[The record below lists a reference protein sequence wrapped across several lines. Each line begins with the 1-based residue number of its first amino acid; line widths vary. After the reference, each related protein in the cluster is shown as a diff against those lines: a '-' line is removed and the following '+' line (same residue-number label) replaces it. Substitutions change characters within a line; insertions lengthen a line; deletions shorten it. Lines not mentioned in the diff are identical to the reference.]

1 MSRMTFD
8 LLATDVAAR
17 RGRLS
22 FPRGTV
28 ETPAF
33 MPVGTYGSVKGLLPE
48 QVRALGAEM
57 ILGNTFHL
65 FLRPGLEVIEAHGG
79 LHRFMGWDGPI
90 LTDSGGFQV
99 FSLAHRRRISEAGVT
114 FAAPTDGSTV
124 FLGPEESMRIQRV
137 LDSDVVMIFDECP
150 PVQVDGVAVG
160 PDVVQRSME
169 LSLRWAERSKR
180 AHEGNDAALFGIV
193 QGGVHRE
200 LRTASAE
207 GLKAIGFDGYA
218 IGGLAVGETEA
229 ERSAMLEHTCP
240 QLPADRPRY
249 LMGVGRP
256 EDLVEA
262 VARGVDMFDCVM
274 PTRNARNGHFFTRT
288 GVVRIRNAQYE
299 KDLRP
304 IEEGCGCHACSSGY
318 SRAYLRHLDRCNE
331 MLAPILGTLHNLWH
345 YETLMADM
353 RRAIAEGTFAAFR
366 DSFHARK
373 ASVPPGLGPG

>member
-1 MSRMTFD
+1 MTSRMQFE
-8 LLATDVAAR
+8 LLGSDGAAR
-17 RGRLS
+17 RGRLH

-33 MPVGTYGSVKGLLPE
+33 MPVGTYGTVKGVLPE
-48 QVRALGAEM
+48 QVRALGAQM

-65 FLRPGLEVIEAHGG
+65 YLRPGLEVIEDHGG
-79 LHRFMGWDGPI
+79 LHGFTRWDGPI

-99 FSLAHRRRISEAGVT
+99 FSLDHKRRITEEGVT
-114 FAAPTDGSTV
+114 FQAPTDGRTV
-124 FLGPEESMRIQRV
+124 FLGPEESMRIQKV

-150 PVQVDGVAVG
+150 PVHVDGQPVERRVIE
-160 PDVVQRSME
+160 RSME

-193 QGGVHRE
+193 QGGVFQE
-200 LRTASAE
+200 LRTRSAE

-229 ERSAMLEHTCP
+229 ERNAMFEHTCP
-240 QLPADRPRY
+240 QLPGDRPRY

-274 PTRNARNGHFFTRT
+274 PTRNARNGHYFTST
-288 GVVRIRNAQYE
+288 GTVRIRNSRYE
-299 KDLRP
+299 RDMRP
-304 IEEGCGCHACSSGY
+304 IEEGCGCAACAGGY
-318 SRAYLRHLDRCNE
+318 TRAYLRHLVRCNE
-331 MLAPILGTLHNLWH
+331 MLGPILGTLHNLWYYQH
-345 YETLMADM
+345 LMAGM
-353 RRAIAEGTFAAFR
+353 REAIASGTFAAFR
-366 DSFHARK
+366 ESFYATRT
-373 ASVPPGLGPG
+373 

>member
-1 MSRMTFD
+1 MSRMSFE
-8 LLATDVAAR
+8 LLATDGAAR
-17 RGRLS
+17 RGRLT

-33 MPVGTYGSVKGLLPE
+33 MPVGTYGSVKGMLPE
-48 QVRALGAEM
+48 QLRALGAEI

-65 FLRPGLEVIEAHGG
+65 YLRPGLEVIEAHGG
-79 LHRFMGWDGPI
+79 LHGFTGWKGPI

-99 FSLAHRRRISEAGVT
+99 FSLAHRRRITEAGVT

-150 PVQVDGVAVG
+150 PVHVDGVAVDA
-160 PDVVQRSME
+160 DVVRRSME

-193 QGGVHRE
+193 QGGVHRD
-200 LRTASAE
+200 LRTMSAD

-218 IGGLAVGETEA
+218 IGGLAVGETED
-229 ERSAMLEHTCP
+229 ERNAMLEHTCP
-240 QLPADRPRY
+240 QLPGDRPRY

-256 EDLVEA
+256 EDLVAA

-274 PTRNARNGHFFTRT
+274 PTRNARNGHFFTRS

-304 IEEGCGCHACSSGY
+304 IEEGCGCHTCSSGY
-318 SRAYLRHLDRCNE
+318 TRAYLRHLDRCNE

-353 RRAIAEGTFAAFR
+353 RRAIAAGTFSAFR
-366 DSFHARK
+366 DSFHA
-373 ASVPPGLGPG
+373 AGQGLSSKQSG

>member
-1 MSRMTFD
+1 MAFELFR
-8 LLATDVAAR
+8 TDGAAR

-33 MPVGTYGSVKGLLPE
+33 MPVGTYGSVKGVLPE
-48 QVRALGAEM
+48 QLRALGAEM

-65 FLRPGLEVIEAHGG
+65 FLRPGLDVIEAHGG
-79 LHRFMGWDGPI
+79 LHGFTGWNGPI

-99 FSLAHRRRISEAGVT
+99 FSLAHRRKITEAGVT
-114 FAAPTDGSTV
+114 FSAPTDGSTV

-137 LDSDVVMIFDECP
+137 LGSDVVMIFDECP
-150 PVQVDGVAVG
+150 PVHVDGIAVG
-160 PDVVQRSME
+160 ADLVARSME
-169 LSLRWAERSKR
+169 LSLRWAERSRR
-180 AHEGNDAALFGIV
+180 AHDGNDAALFGIV
-193 QGGVHRE
+193 QGGVHRD
-200 LRTASAE
+200 LRTRSAQ
-207 GLKAIGFDGYA
+207 GLKDIGFDGYA

-229 ERSAMLEHTCP
+229 ERNAMLEHTCP

-256 EDLVEA
+256 ADLVEA

-274 PTRNARNGHFFTRT
+274 PTRNARNGHFFTRS

-304 IEEGCGCHACSSGY
+304 IEEGCGCYTCSSGY
-318 SRAYLRHLDRCNE
+318 TRAYLRHLDRCNE

-345 YETLMADM
+345 YEALMAEM
-353 RRAIAEGTFAAFR
+353 RAAIEQGTFAAFR
-366 DSFHARK
+366 DSFHARQ
-373 ASVPPGLGPG
+373 AARHPENGLG